1 MSLSPIGSAVFE
13 LLSRKH
19 TYRHT
24 DIHHITLEYRYT
36 HTRLTF
42 FYPYYKVIGCLS
54 VCLYV
59 CLSVCL
65 WLNNSKTAEP
75 IGLKLIECLLLG
87 PRMVL
92 G

>member
-1 MSLSPIGSAVFE
+1 MTGRRLHDAIVELNDVLVIYNCTFNYKHLSII
-13 LLSRKH
+13 L
-19 TYRHT
+19 
-24 DIHHITLEYRYT
+24 TLKLMY
-36 HTRLTF
+36 
-42 FYPYYKVIGCLS
+42 I
-54 VCLYV
+54 

-87 PRMVL
+87 PGMVL